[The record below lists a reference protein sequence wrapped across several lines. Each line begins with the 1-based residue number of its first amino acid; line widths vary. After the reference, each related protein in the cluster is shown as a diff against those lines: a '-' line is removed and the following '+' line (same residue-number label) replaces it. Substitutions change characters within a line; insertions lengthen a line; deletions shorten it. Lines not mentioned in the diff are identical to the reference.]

1 MRVRSCSPLHS
12 VWGVTLRQRESRSKI
27 LLHHSIAQVLH
38 KSAIDILL
46 QLLAIIRGLGSW
58 RLLLKEL
65 VRSRYLGLV
74 LLEGLVGDLVDGDAL
89 QVDLGGRGDSVHL
102 VNSLNW
108 NTVDLEW
115 TSHCKESRLQLLKE
129 HDSLTPESSRK
140 QDEHLS
146 WSDRASELG
155 SLWSL
160 SLEWSFLIISWVPVV
175 LLGHLHEEYRY
186 E

>member
-65 VRSRYLGLV
+65 VRSRYLGLF
-74 LLEGLVGDLVDGDAL
+74 LLEGLVGDHVDDVAL
-89 QVDLGGRGDSVHL
+89 KIDLGDHGNSVHQ
-102 VNSLNW
+102 VNSLNL

-115 TSHCKESRLQLLKE
+115 ISHCKHS
-129 HDSLTPESSRK
+129 
-140 QDEHLS
+140 
-146 WSDRASELG
+146 
-155 SLWSL
+155 
-160 SLEWSFLIISWVPVV
+160 
-175 LLGHLHEEYRY
+175 
-186 E
+186 